1 MGAVALSQGAGLV
14 IAAVGALVLAVAAA
28 YLVSKGGWSTPPH
41 EREPKVP
48 ATLSP
53 GPADADLDTTILE
66 RYQGWGL
73 VLVLFFVI
81 WIPLYWLAQPT
92 ANLDAQERL
101 KTDSVARGHEI
112 TLEANEA
119 VNPGGVGCA
128 TCHGQELGGGETLF
142 QGKPYAA
149 PPLNNVCDVSAH
161 PAIKSKDDL
170 VSVIAEGRA
179 NTPMPAWSVLY
190 GGAMTDQQIDDV
202 VNYLISINMETV
214 PPDKNT
220 CINEK
225 AGSPTPEP
233 SGSPA
238 AGGDTSSPAAD
249 AGTTPSP
256 EPAESPSA

>member
-1 MGAVALSQGAGLV
+1 MGGAVALSSGAGVAIAVVGGLV
-14 IAAVGALVLAVAAA
+14 FLAAAVFLVR
-28 YLVSKGGWSTPPH
+28 KGGWSTPAH
-41 EREPKVP
+41 EREAKVP
-48 ATLSP
+48 ASLSP

-81 WIPLYWLAQPT
+81 WIPLYWLAQPE

-101 KTDSVARGHEI
+101 KTDSIARGHEI
-112 TLEANEA
+112 TQVANES
-119 VNPGGVGCA
+119 VNPGGVGCV
-128 TCHGQELGGGETLF
+128 TCHGKDLQGGETLF

-149 PPLNNVCDVSAH
+149 PPLNNVCDISAH

-170 VSVIAEGRA
+170 VNVIAQGRA
-179 NTPMPAWSVLY
+179 GTPMPAWSVLY
-190 GGAMTDQQIDDV
+190 GGAMTDQQISDV
-202 VNYLISINMETV
+202 VNYLISVNMDTV
-214 PPDKNT
+214 PFENNT

-238 AGGDTSSPAAD
+238 MEPMGS
-249 AGTTPSP
+249 PSP
-256 EPAESPSA
+256 